1 MRPAPAV
8 HRRLLAAAAPALAV
22 LLLTACGAGDDEAA
36 EEPVAAA
43 EADPA
48 AEDAGDGGG
57 SGEAGEDDAGEEGAA
72 MDETED
78 AVAEEAAGSEEATRV
93 CDALTAAD
101 PDTAFADLT
110 FDTPQPGT
118 DVAACRMALTNAE
131 GEGLSAALDQN
142 DLFSVYQEQYAE
154 DEDAYRELDGLG
166 DEAFILNDAQL
177 HVRQGDERWMISLQA
192 FVFGDDPAMP
202 EPPATEAGLTEIAR
216 TLLDR

>member
-1 MRPAPAV
+1 MRPAPAAP
-8 HRRLLAAAAPALAV
+8 RRFLAVTAPLLAV
-22 LLLTACGAGDDEAA
+22 LLLTACGGGGDEAT

-48 AEDAGDGGG
+48 AED
-57 SGEAGEDDAGEEGAA
+57 SDDAEDAGGDDSGEEGAA

-78 AVAEEAAGSEEATRV
+78 VVAEEAAGSDEATRV

>member
-1 MRPAPAV
+1 MRPAPAAS
-8 HRRLLAAAAPALAV
+8 RRFLAVTAPLLAV
-22 LLLTACGAGDDEAA
+22 LLLTACGGGGDEAT

-48 AEDAGDGGG
+48 AED
-57 SGEAGEDDAGEEGAA
+57 SDDAGDAGGDDAGDEGAA

-78 AVAEEAAGSEEATRV
+78 VVAEESDGSDEATRV

-118 DVAACRMALTNAE
+118 NVAACRMALTNAE

-154 DEDAYRELDGLG
+154 DEDVYREIAGLG
-166 DEAFILNDAQL
+166 EEAFILNDAQL

-202 EPPATEAGLTEIAR
+202 EPSATEAGLTEIAR

>member
-1 MRPAPAV
+1 MRPAPAAP
-8 HRRLLAAAAPALAV
+8 RRFLAVTAPLLAV
-22 LLLTACGAGDDEAA
+22 LLLTACGGGDDEAT
-36 EEPVAAA
+36 EDPVAAA

-48 AEDAGDGGG
+48 AEDSDDAGDAGG
-57 SGEAGEDDAGEEGAA
+57 DDSGEEGAA

-78 AVAEEAAGSEEATRV
+78 VVAEEADGSVEANRV

-118 DVAACRMALTNAE
+118 NVAACRMALTNAE

-154 DEDAYRELDGLG
+154 DEDVYREIAGLG
-166 DEAFILNDAQL
+166 EEAFLLNDAQL

>member
-1 MRPAPAV
+1 MRPAPAAP
-8 HRRLLAAAAPALAV
+8 RRFLAVTAPLLAV
-22 LLLTACGAGDDEAA
+22 LLLTACGGGDDATR

-43 EADPA
+43 EDPA
-48 AEDAGDGGG
+48 AEDPDDGGAGDTGEGD
-57 SGEAGEDDAGEEGAA
+57 SGQEGAA

-78 AVAEEAAGSEEATRV
+78 VVAEEAAGSDEATRV

-142 DLFSVYQEQYAE
+142 DLFSVYQEQYAD
-154 DEDAYRELDGLG
+154 DEDVYREIPGLG
-166 DEAFILNDAQL
+166 EEAFILNDAQL
-177 HVRQGDERWMISLQA
+177 HVRQGDERWMITLQA

-202 EPPATEAGLTEIAR
+202 EPSATEAGLTEIAR